1 MNLEELQKKLLAAAR
16 GHAPEERVPYLFE
29 KRVMARLLGQPI
41 ADVSAQWAGA
51 LWRAAAPCV
60 AIMLFLAAWSFFAP
74 DARSAGRQSTIDL
87 AQEFEN
93 TLMAAADPETPPTDS
108 TR

>member
-1 MNLEELQKKLLAAAR
+1 
-16 GHAPEERVPYLFE
+16 
-29 KRVMARLLGQPI
+29 
-41 ADVSAQWAGA
+41 
-51 LWRAAAPCV
+51 V

>member
-1 MNLEELQKKLLAAAR
+1 MRRVLIVDDDPPILRALA
-16 GHAPEERVPYLFE
+16 
-29 KRVMARLLGQPI
+29 I
-41 ADVSAQWAGA
+41 A
-51 LWRAAAPCV
+51 LRAHDFAV
-60 AIMLFLAAWSFFAP
+60 ETAP
-74 DARSAGRQSTIDL
+74 DARSASRQSTIDL